1 MPVFDDLKAKLQ
13 ELFMFD
19 RADLDFGMYRILN
32 AKRAEVTRFLE
43 TELLP
48 SARAALGSVTAED
61 QARLK
66 AAVETAREQAR
77 KFGAPDPDATP
88 GVQEA
93 KAAYRAAADT
103 GALEE
108 EIYSHLLTFFSR
120 YYQEGDFIPQRRYSA
135 AGRERYMI
143 PYDGEEVKLVWAN
156 MEQYYIKSGESL
168 TDYAF
173 TFADPAGGTR
183 PFRVEFR
190 LVTATEET
198 ANNKSQTG
206 ERRFALADL
215 AAHPPALSG
224 DGTTLT
230 LAFTYVEH
238 PKGTKQT
245 ELLEA
250 AEAALAKAGLPAPF
264 AAQLAAADS
273 SYTGKSART
282 VLRKHLE
289 IYAAKN
295 TYDYFIH
302 KDLGGFLRRELD
314 YFIKT
319 EVLRLDD
326 LLPEDPV
333 AARRQLQKV
342 HALKTLAGQIID
354 FLEQIENFQ
363 KKLWLKKKFVTEVRY
378 CLTLDRIPESFYPE
392 IAANVGQREEWKSLY
407 HIQAIEADGAG
418 QLGYPGDKKPLT
430 VEFLK
435 ANHFL
440 VLDTKHFSEEFSSRL
455 VSAIA
460 KLHDSID
467 GTCFHS
473 ENFQALSFMEG
484 TYGSSIKC
492 VITDPPY
499 NTGSDGF
506 PYKDGFMDASWLSMM
521 QSRMKLAR
529 ELLAPSG
536 LLFVNIDSN
545 EGNNLEYLLDST
557 FGQKNRIEELIWAQ
571 NTTHSGSPTYSS
583 NHEYVQVYAKSRES
597 AEAEPGMFRE
607 EKPGYKELNEIVLR
621 LNPDYPH
628 PKEVERA
635 IGAAFETH
643 LTAFMSELAEL
654 GLSYNE
660 ETKKQDPWRGI
671 YPYSN
676 VEYRTEKGEYV
687 DPGDARRMGARLSIW
702 RESDPSMPAGKQSE
716 TTKDPKHPNY
726 RFYAPKHPLTDIAC
740 EVPKRGWGFPEKDFD
755 DRVSFE
761 SLAAN
766 KRIVFGQDHTT
777 IPQYKRFLD
786 EVDTNVAKT
795 VIHDYTDGEK
805 ELFGLTGTTNSFPNP
820 KPTTLARRFIRQA
833 NTSEST
839 ILDFFGGSGTTAT
852 AVIYLN
858 REEKLR
864 RKFVTVEMAEYF
876 ESTLVPRIK
885 KGIYSSGWDGGK
897 PTDRRSGLS
906 FAFKIVKL
914 ENYEDTLNNLRLPT
928 RTADQTL
935 ALEGSTPEARA
946 NYLLRYSLELET
958 QGSAALLDLK
968 KFSAPWSY
976 QLSIHR
982 NGETRP
988 VTVDLV
994 ETFNWL
1000 LGLRVEQQ
1008 DAPVTLTADFETD
1021 PAGRTIVK
1029 KGSLRKAASGWTFQ
1043 AVTGRD
1049 RTDRLHLVLWR
1060 SLTGDAV
1067 KDNAVLDAFFQ
1078 KQGYNARDTEFD
1090 TIYVNGDNNL
1100 ANLALAAD
1108 TPEAPSAYKVKLI
1121 ETEFHRLMW
1130 DVRDV

>member
-93 KAAYRAAADT
+93 KAAYGAAADT
-103 GALEE
+103 ATLEE

-120 YYQEGDFIPQRRYSA
+120 YYHEGDFIPQRRYSA

-173 TFADPAGGTR
+173 TFADPAAPTGSKK
-183 PFRVEFR
+183 RVEFR
-190 LVTATEET
+190 LVVATEET

-215 AAHPPALSG
+215 AAHPPSVSA
-224 DGTTLT
+224 DGSTLT

-238 PKGTKQT
+238 PKGTKQA
-245 ELLEA
+245 ELLDS
-250 AEAALAKAGLPAPF
+250 AEVALAKATLPALF
-264 AAQLAAADS
+264 ASQLAAADS
-273 SYTGKSART
+273 TYSGKSART

-289 IYAAKN
+289 VYAAKN

-326 LLPEDPV
+326 LLPEDPA

-342 HALKTLAGQIID
+342 HALKKLAGQIIA

-378 CLTLDRIPESFYPE
+378 CLTLDRIPETFYDE
-392 IAANVGQREEWKSLY
+392 IAANAAQREEWKALY
-407 HIQAIEADGAG
+407 HIQAIPADTTG
-418 QLGYPGDKKPLT
+418 QPGYPGDKKPLT
-430 VEFLK
+430 VEFLQ
-435 ANHFL
+435 ANPFL
-440 VLDTKHFSEEFSSRL
+440 MVDTGHFSADFAARL
-455 VSAIA
+455 VAAIPM
-460 KLHDSID
+460 LDESL
-467 GTCFHS
+467 GGVCFHS
-473 ENFQALSFMEG
+473 ENFQALEFILGKYKNGLEAI
-484 TYGSSIKC
+484 YI
-492 VITDPPY
+492 DPPY
-499 NTGSDGF
+499 NT
-506 PYKDGFMDASWLSMM
+506 DASPIMYKNGFKESTFASLISDRV
-521 QSRMKLAR
+521 SLGRSLLLNEGALCAAIDDIEFAHLR
-529 ELLAPSG
+529 ELLESVFGVHNLQGVATVRTNPAGRSTPTGFSIAHDYAIFVSNSPDSQVGRLTRTAKQLARYDGEDDIGRYEWVNFRKHGGVEAKRSARPKMFYPFYLDETTVRVPKMTWSDAKQEWLINEKPLDTETVVWPVNDKDQELRWKWGIESVRKNLKDFRPGTEQSG
-536 LLFVNIDSN
+536 
-545 EGNNLEYLLDST
+545 GK
-557 FGQKNRIEELIWAQ
+557 G
-571 NTTHSGSPTYSS
+571 
-583 NHEYVQVYAKSRES
+583 VYFKSRMDSEGVLPLTWWDKKEYS
-597 AEAEPGMFRE
+597 ATEYGTNLLKDMFGDVGLFSTP
-607 EKPGYKELNEIVLR
+607 KSIHTVADCLR
-621 LNPDYPH
+621 
-628 PKEVERA
+628 V
-635 IGAAFETH
+635 
-643 LTAFMSELAEL
+643 L
-654 GLSYNE
+654 GLE
-660 ETKKQDPWRGI
+660 DGT
-671 YPYSN
+671 
-676 VEYRTEKGEYV
+676 V
-687 DPGDARRMGARLSIW
+687 
-702 RESDPSMPAGKQSE
+702 
-716 TTKDPKHPNY
+716 
-726 RFYAPKHPLTDIAC
+726 
-740 EVPKRGWGFPEKDFD
+740 
-755 DRVSFE
+755 
-761 SLAAN
+761 
-766 KRIVFGQDHTT
+766 
-777 IPQYKRFLD
+777 LD
-786 EVDTNVAKT
+786 
-795 VIHDYTDGEK
+795 Y
-805 ELFGLTGTTNSFPNP
+805 
-820 KPTTLARRFIRQA
+820 
-833 NTSEST
+833 
-839 ILDFFGGSGTTAT
+839 FGGSATTGHA
-852 AVIYLN
+852 ALSLN
-858 REEKLR
+858 REDQGQR
-864 RKFVTVEMAEYF
+864 RYILVEMGEYF
-876 ESTLVPRIK
+876 ETVLVPRLK
-885 KGIYSSGWDGGK
+885 KVVYSTEWKDGEPIRRDTGISH
-897 PTDRRSGLS
+897 
-906 FAFKIVKL
+906 AFKIIKL
-914 ENYEDTLNNLRLPT
+914 ESYEDTLNNLRLPA
-928 RTADQTL
+928 RSAEQTL
-935 ALEGSTPEARA
+935 ALEASTPEARA
-946 NYLLRYSLELET
+946 DYLLSYSLELEIK
-958 QGSAALLDLK
+958 GSPSLLDLQ

-982 NGETRP
+982 HGEMRP

-1021 PAGRTIVK
+1021 AADRAVVK
-1029 KGSLRKAASGWTFQ
+1029 KGSLRKAAAGWTFQ

-1049 RTDRLHLVLWR
+1049 RAGRLHLVLWR
-1060 SLTGDAV
+1060 SLAGDAV

-1108 TPEAPSAYKVKLI
+1108 TPDAPSAYKVKLI
-1121 ETEFHRLMW
+1121 ESEFHRLMW

>member
-93 KAAYRAAADT
+93 KAAYGAAADT
-103 GALEE
+103 ATLEE

-120 YYQEGDFIPQRRYSA
+120 YYHEGDFIPQRRYSA

-173 TFADPAGGTR
+173 TFADPAAPTGSKK
-183 PFRVEFR
+183 RVEFR
-190 LVTATEET
+190 LVVATEET

-245 ELLEA
+245 ELLDA
-250 AEAALAKAGLPAPF
+250 AEAALAKAGLPAPL

-342 HALKTLAGQIID
+342 HALKKLAGQIIA

-378 CLTLDRIPESFYPE
+378 CLTLDRIPESFYAE
-392 IAANVGQREEWKSLY
+392 IAANVAQREEWKALY
-407 HIQAIEADGAG
+407 HIQAIEADTAG
-418 QLGYPGDKKPLT
+418 QPGYPGDKKPLT

-435 ANHFL
+435 ANPFL
-440 VLDTKHFSEEFSSRL
+440 MVDTGHFSAEFAARL
-455 VSAIA
+455 IA
-460 KLHDSID
+460 TTPKLEDSLSGI
-467 GTCFHS
+467 CFHA
-473 ENFQALSFMEG
+473 ENFQFLELAQERLSG
-484 TYGSSIKC
+484 AIKC
-492 VITDPPY
+492 TYIDPPY
-499 NTGSDGF
+499 NIGGDDF
-506 PYKDGFMDASWLSMM
+506 IYKDGFRRSSWLCAISDRLRLGLALNEPK
-521 QSRMKLAR
+521 QGSLWISISDKEASRCREAVETILGESRHLATVAWKAR
-529 ELLAPSG
+529 LKP
-536 LLFVNIDSN
+536 VNVG
-545 EGNNLEYLLDST
+545 EAKYRP
-557 FGQKNRIEELIWAQ
+557 QKEI
-571 NTTHSGSPTYSS
+571 
-583 NHEYVQVYAKSRES
+583 EYVHGFEMSADALRCHPLIAGSERNYPHAEGARKYRLQTILKSNRGANKRDTMRFEIEGYTPPEDQRWQGGKDFIQGLHDSGHLVFVDGTPFRKYYEDEES
-597 AEAEPGMFRE
+597 AEHDPFYCHMDSERAGSSEGG
-607 EKPGYKELNEIVLR
+607 KTR
-621 LNPDYPH
+621 LNHLVGNQHGFDTVKPIELLQSIIRATTSKDETVLDY
-628 PKEVERA
+628 
-635 IGAAFETH
+635 
-643 LTAFMSELAEL
+643 
-654 GLSYNE
+654 
-660 ETKKQDPWRGI
+660 
-671 YPYSN
+671 
-676 VEYRTEKGEYV
+676 
-687 DPGDARRMGARLSIW
+687 
-702 RESDPSMPAGKQSE
+702 
-716 TTKDPKHPNY
+716 
-726 RFYAPKHPLTDIAC
+726 
-740 EVPKRGWGFPEKDFD
+740 
-755 DRVSFE
+755 
-761 SLAAN
+761 
-766 KRIVFGQDHTT
+766 
-777 IPQYKRFLD
+777 
-786 EVDTNVAKT
+786 
-795 VIHDYTDGEK
+795 
-805 ELFGLTGTTNSFPNP
+805 
-820 KPTTLARRFIRQA
+820 
-833 NTSEST
+833 
-839 ILDFFGGSGTTAT
+839 FGGSGTTAD
-852 AVIYLN
+852 AVINLN
-858 REEKLR
+858 REDETNR
-864 RKFVTVEMAEYF
+864 RYVLSEMGGYF
-876 ESTLVPRIK
+876 ESLMVPRIK
-885 KGIYSSGWDGGK
+885 KCVYSTDWKDGK
-897 PTDRRSGLS
+897 PTRRDAGVSH
-906 FAFKIVKL
+906 AFKIVKL
-914 ENYEDTLNNLRLPT
+914 ESYEDTLNNLRLPT
-928 RTADQTL
+928 RSAEQSL
-935 ALEGSTPEARA
+935 ALGNSTPEARA
-946 NYLLRYSLELET
+946 DYLLRYSLALET
-958 QGSAALLDLK
+958 QGSPSLLDLQ
-968 KFSAPWSY
+968 KFTAPWSY

-982 NGETRP
+982 HGETRP

-1008 DAPVTLTADFETD
+1008 DAPVTLTADFEAD
-1021 PAGRTIVK
+1021 AGGRAVVK

-1078 KQGYNARDTEFD
+1078 KQGYNSRDTEFD

-1100 ANLALAAD
+1100 ANLALVAD
-1108 TPEAPSAYKVKLI
+1108 TPDAPSAYKVKLI

>member
-43 TELLP
+43 AELLP
-48 SARAALGSVTAED
+48 SVRAALGTVTAEE

-66 AAVETAREQAR
+66 VAVEAAREQAR
-77 KFGAPDPDATP
+77 RFGAPDPDATA

-93 KAAYRAAADT
+93 QAAYGLAANTA
-103 GALEE
+103 ALEE

-120 YYQEGDFIPQRRYSA
+120 YYHEGDFIPQRRYSA

-156 MEQYYIKSGESL
+156 MEQYYVKSGESL

-342 HALKTLAGQIID
+342 HALKKLAGQIIA

-378 CLTLDRIPESFYPE
+378 CLTLDRIPESFYAE
-392 IAANVGQREEWKSLY
+392 IAANVGQREEWKALY
-407 HIQAIEADGAG
+407 HIQAIEADTAG
-418 QLGYPGDKKPLT
+418 QPGYPGEGKPLT

-435 ANHFL
+435 ANPFLFVDTGHFPA
-440 VLDTKHFSEEFSSRL
+440 EFTARL
-455 VSAIA
+455 VAAIP
-460 KLHDSID
+460 KLEESL
-467 GTCFHS
+467 GGVCFRS
-473 ENFQALSFMEG
+473 ENFQALKLMQEHLSEQV
-484 TYGSSIKC
+484 KC
-492 VITDPPY
+492 TFIDPPY
-499 NTGSDGF
+499 NTGNDGF
-506 PYKDGFMDASWLSMM
+506 IYRDSLKCSSWLSFATDRIKAGFDLIK
-521 QSRMKLAR
+521 SD
-529 ELLAPSG
+529 G
-536 LLFVNIDSN
+536 VLFCSIDDHQYETLSAALN
-545 EGNNLEYLLDST
+545 QVGGRKHLITPFIWKRKAGGGDDS
-557 FGQKNRIEELIWAQ
+557 EHVAAE
-571 NTTHSGSPTYSS
+571 
-583 NHEYVQVYAKSRES
+583 HEYVICMAKNPDETTFGKIEHES
-597 AEAEPGMFRE
+597 AAMTAKYNRSEGGRRYYLERLDKTSLTYSAEMDFEIECPDGTKI
-607 EKPGYKELNEIVLR
+607 KPPQPAPSAPSTIWRWSKTKVASDAKELIFERDKKTNE
-621 LNPDYPH
+621 
-628 PKEVERA
+628 
-635 IGAAFETH
+635 
-643 LTAFMSELAEL
+643 
-654 GLSYNE
+654 
-660 ETKKQDPWRGI
+660 WRI
-671 YPYSN
+671 YT
-676 VEYRTEKGEYV
+676 RT
-687 DPGDARRMGARLSIW
+687 W
-702 RESDPSMPAGKQSE
+702 
-716 TTKDPKHPNY
+716 
-726 RFYAPKHPLTDIAC
+726 
-740 EVPKRGWGFPEKDFD
+740 
-755 DRVSFE
+755 E
-761 SLAAN
+761 SL
-766 KRIVFGQDHTT
+766 
-777 IPQYKRFLD
+777 
-786 EVDTNVAKT
+786 
-795 VIHDYTDGEK
+795 DGVTPRSLLVEK
-805 ELFGLTGTTNSFPNP
+805 HHGRNRDGTQEIGNIIGPNAFSNP
-820 KPTTLARRFIRQA
+820 KPTKLVAHLLSIGGFPEDA
-833 NTSEST
+833 V
-839 ILDFFGGSGTTAT
+839 ILDFFAGSGTTGH
-852 AVIYLN
+852 AVINLN
-858 REEKLR
+858 REDKGQR
-864 RKFVTVEMAEYF
+864 RYFLVEMGEYF
-876 ESTLVPRIK
+876 ESVLVPRLK
-885 KGIYSSGWDGGK
+885 KVVYGTEWKDGK
-897 PTDRRSGLS
+897 PTRRDTGVSH
-906 FAFKIVKL
+906 AFKIVKL
-914 ENYEDTLNNLRLPT
+914 ESYEDTLNNLRRPT
-928 RTADQTL
+928 RAAEQSL
-935 ALEGSTPEARA
+935 ALENTTPETRA
-946 NYLLRYSLELET
+946 DYLLRYSLELET
-958 QGSAALLDLK
+958 QGSPSLLDLQ

>member
-1 MPVFDDLKAKLQ
+1 MPVFDDLKAKLE

-32 AKRAEVTRFLE
+32 AKRAEVSRFLE
-43 TELLP
+43 TDLLP

-77 KFGAPDPDATP
+77 KFGAPNPDATT

-93 KAAYRAAADT
+93 QAAYGSAADT
-103 GALEE
+103 TVIEE

-120 YYQEGDFIPQRRYSA
+120 YYHEGDFIPQRRYSA

-173 TFADPAGGTR
+173 TFFDPANSAG
-183 PFRVEFR
+183 PKKRVEFR
-190 LVTATEET
+190 LIAATEET

-215 AAHPPALSG
+215 AAHPPAISS
-224 DGTTLT
+224 DGGTLT

-238 PKGTKQT
+238 PKGTKQA
-245 ELLEA
+245 ELLDA
-250 AEAALAKAGLPAPF
+250 AEAALATTVLPAPF
-264 AAQLAAADS
+264 AAALTAADPT
-273 SYTGKSART
+273 YTGKSTRT

-289 IYAAKN
+289 VYAAKN
-295 TYDYFIH
+295 TFDYFIH

-342 HALKTLAGQIID
+342 HALKKLAGQIIA

-378 CLTLDRIPESFYPE
+378 CLTLDRIPEAFYAE
-392 IAANVGQREEWKSLY
+392 IAANTAQREEWKALY
-407 HIQAIEADGAG
+407 HIQAIEADTAG
-418 QLGYPGDKKPLT
+418 QPGYPGDKKPLT

-435 ANHFL
+435 ANPFLMVDTGHFPAE
-440 VLDTKHFSEEFSSRL
+440 VAARL
-455 VSAIA
+455 VAAIP
-460 KLHDSID
+460 KLDESL
-467 GTCFHS
+467 GGVCFHS
-473 ENFQALSFMEG
+473 ENYQAERFLENRYAGLVDVLF
-484 TYGSSIKC
+484 
-492 VITDPPY
+492 TDPPY
-499 NTGSDGF
+499 NTKTDSFPYRDGF
-506 PYKDGFMDASWLSMM
+506 KHSSWIAMLASRLDA
-521 QSRMKLAR
+521 AR
-529 ELLAPSG
+529 HIIA
-536 LLFVNIDSN
+536 DS
-545 EGNNLEYLLDST
+545 
-557 FGQKNRIEELIWAQ
+557 
-571 NTTHSGSPTYSS
+571 
-583 NHEYVQVYAKSRES
+583 
-597 AEAEPGMFRE
+597 
-607 EKPGYKELNEIVLR
+607 
-621 LNPDYPH
+621 
-628 PKEVERA
+628 
-635 IGAAFETH
+635 GAAFFHIDENEH
-643 LTAFMSELAEL
+643 SRASMLATDIFGEPNRVGDVVWINSSKNDQDYISMQHEYIVGAVKNAEINKGEWRERKE
-654 GLSYNE
+654 GLEDIYA
-660 ETKKQDPWRGI
+660 TFDKFKKQHKNDWKAIHDAALEWYGQFHESNPITASSHYNWMDKRGVYFPDNISGPNFGQYRYDVFHPITKQKCKEPASGWR
-671 YPYSN
+671 YPEVTMLQRIN
-676 VEYRTEKGEYV
+676 DELVHF
-687 DPGDARRMGARLSIW
+687 GD
-702 RESDPSMPAGKQSE
+702 DE
-716 TTKDPKHPNY
+716 TTVPNNKTYLKDTEFQSFTSIKY
-726 RFYAPKHPLTDIAC
+726 RD
-740 EVPKRGWGFPEKDFD
+740 G
-755 DRVSFE
+755 RVASKLLE
-761 SLAAN
+761 HM
-766 KRIVFGQDHTT
+766 FGKKK
-777 IPQYKRFLD
+777 PF
-786 EVDTNVAKT
+786 
-795 VIHDYTDGEK
+795 
-805 ELFGLTGTTNSFPNP
+805 SNP
-820 KPTTLARRFIRQA
+820 KDIDISGRLLR
-833 NTSEST
+833 SVGKKDST
-839 ILDFFGGSGTTAT
+839 VLDIFAGSGTTAH
-852 AVIYLN
+852 ALIQLN
-858 REEKLR
+858 REDKGR
-864 RKFVTVEMAEYF
+864 RHYALVEMGGYF
-876 ESTLVPRIK
+876 ETILVPRLKKATYSKTWK
-885 KGIYSSGWDGGK
+885 KGVPSRDTGVSH
-897 PTDRRSGLS
+897 
-906 FAFKIVKL
+906 AFKIVKL
-914 ENYEDTLNNLRLPT
+914 ESYEDTLNNLRLPV
-928 RTADQTL
+928 RSAEQTL
-935 ALEGSTPEARA
+935 ALENSTPEARA
-946 NYLLRYSLELET
+946 DYVLRYSLELET
-958 QGSAALLDLK
+958 KGSPSLLDLQ

-1008 DAPVTLTADFETD
+1008 DAPITLAADLETD
-1021 PAGRTIVK
+1021 AAGRAVVK
-1029 KGSLRKAASGWTFQ
+1029 KASLRKAGAGWTFQ

-1049 RTDRLHLVLWR
+1049 RAGRLHLVLWR

-1100 ANLALAAD
+1100 ANLALAAE
-1108 TPEAPSAYKVKLI
+1108 TPDAPSAYKVKLI